1 MILTLVLSVSILS
14 GCKTAKVAEKPDE
27 TTAREILVA
36 MLPESP
42 EPPEFPSLRWTY
54 KDGLYGLEESDV
66 DKLLDFKENT
76 LPAFSGAYLD
86 WLAQLRIVLR
96 ELAAE

>member
-14 GCKTAKVAEKPDE
+14 GCKTANVAEKPDE

-36 MLPESP
+36 ILPEAP

-54 KDGLYGLEESDV
+54 KDGLYGLGESDV
-66 DKLLDFKENT
+66 DKLLDFKSNT
-76 LPAFSGAYLD
+76 LSGFVFDYRA
-86 WLAQLRIVLR
+86 WIEEVQVVLKN
-96 ELAAE
+96 LI